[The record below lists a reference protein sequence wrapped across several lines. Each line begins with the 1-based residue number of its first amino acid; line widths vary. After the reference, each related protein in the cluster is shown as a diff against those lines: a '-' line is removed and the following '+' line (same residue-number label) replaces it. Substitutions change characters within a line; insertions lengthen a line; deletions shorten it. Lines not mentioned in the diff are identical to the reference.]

1 MPGGARATELDVTSH
16 PTEAQG
22 LPGLMD
28 DKQSNVIVLDENHS
42 PEKVDELKTALDA
55 PNETFSLTVRD
66 GDSKE
71 LTVLVN
77 SIWLDSLLLE
87 PALADAKYEM
97 ETYEGASWYSIW
109 IPKPD
114 IGQTLVFE
122 GFKPKVDKA
131 VYSRGSLQSV
141 RLERPMFVSLTE
153 VPRLETESVTMS
165 NSNGTW
171 VEEVPK
177 PVNRL
182 GIEFTDPDTTG
193 QTVTLNRSWLGAYGL
208 TEPFFQYEDGTSI
221 SNASA
226 D

>member
-1 MPGGARATELDVTSH
+1 
-16 PTEAQG
+16 
-22 LPGLMD
+22 MD

-177 PVNRL
+177 PVNRFPNFNL
-182 GIEFTDPDTTG
+182 TFSLNQSKFKNAPPLCPGG
-193 QTVTLNRSWLGAYGL
+193 QKKKWYRTLNSLMSL
-208 TEPFFQYEDGTSI
+208 TILKAFTISLFVIFFPSLSSD
-221 SNASA
+221 
-226 D
+226 